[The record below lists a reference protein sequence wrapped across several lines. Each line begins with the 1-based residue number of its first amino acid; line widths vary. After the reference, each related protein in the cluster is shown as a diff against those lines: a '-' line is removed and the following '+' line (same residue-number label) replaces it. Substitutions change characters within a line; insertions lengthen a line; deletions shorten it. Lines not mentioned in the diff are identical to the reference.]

1 MRSKRTT
8 KILLKI
14 DDSVHS
20 INNSKTNNKKNVSK
34 NNGCSAENKFVECD
48 DNKEGGECNMPGNT
62 AEKECL
68 MEYGSCDSNVGGK
81 NISVESEKGNVT
93 GEFNA
98 NGMEQCHENKSTMY
112 TGVGGSGMKGM
123 DTDKK
128 PFVAAISKSLID
140 NDRNLEC
147 IPTEIDENG
156 IKVVVFDDVMLA
168 EGSKRWHL
176 TLCGFFVGYKMSIN
190 ELRYNLRRMW
200 SRYGFIIDYNN
211 GVFFMKFPYEEG
223 LNQVVN
229 SVLWMVNRKPL
240 EVQKWSIDLK
250 LDSTKLDKV
259 PLWVRL
265 CFLWKLGL

>member
-156 IKVVVFDDVMLA
+156 IEV
-168 EGSKRWHL
+168 
-176 TLCGFFVGYKMSIN
+176 MSIN

-200 SRYGFIIDYNN
+200 SRYGFIVDCNN
-211 GVFFMKFPYEEG
+211 GVFFMKFPHKEG
-223 LNQVVN
+223 AIMGEI
-229 SVLWMVNRKPL
+229 VLPLEAWTLRGISAIANRIGKPL
-240 EVQKWSIDLK
+240 IMDVVTASKCKQG
-250 LDSTKLDKV
+250 
-259 PLWVRL
+259 
-265 CFLWKLGL
+265 LGLVIFAMVLIEVNAKKELTENVEIVYKNNQGEV